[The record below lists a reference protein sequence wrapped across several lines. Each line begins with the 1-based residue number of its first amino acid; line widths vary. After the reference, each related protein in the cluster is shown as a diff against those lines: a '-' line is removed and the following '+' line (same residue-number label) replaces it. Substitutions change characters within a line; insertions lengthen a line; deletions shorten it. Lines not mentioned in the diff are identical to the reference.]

1 LKTKAIIHFQTD
13 HILTRFVFPPLYAK
27 EGGNPAATELEDDDE
42 ED

>member
-1 LKTKAIIHFQTD
+1 MSPS
-13 HILTRFVFPPLYAK
+13 RYAK